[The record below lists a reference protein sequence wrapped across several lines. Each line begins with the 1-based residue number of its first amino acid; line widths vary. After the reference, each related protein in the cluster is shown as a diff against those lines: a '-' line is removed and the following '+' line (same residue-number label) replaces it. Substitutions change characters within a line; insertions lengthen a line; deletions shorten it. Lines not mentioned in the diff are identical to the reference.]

1 MTITTQNPK
10 IDAQFAKFHEANPHV
25 FEKYRAVACELR
37 KSQRRGSSEQVFQI
51 LRWEMRFETTDMA
64 SYFKISNNYRRRY
77 ALLLAAVDP
86 SFADWFV
93 FRDGT
98 KTRKVK

>member
-10 IDAQFAKFHEANPHV
+10 IDAQFAKFHAANPHV
-25 FEKYRAVACELR
+25 FEKYRAVAGELR
-37 KSQRRGSSEQVFQI
+37 KSQNRGSSEQVFQI

-64 SYFKISNNYRRRY
+64 SHFKISNNYRRRY

-86 SFADWFV
+86 SFADWFR
-93 FRDGT
+93 FR
-98 KTRKVK
+98 KQRNMRR